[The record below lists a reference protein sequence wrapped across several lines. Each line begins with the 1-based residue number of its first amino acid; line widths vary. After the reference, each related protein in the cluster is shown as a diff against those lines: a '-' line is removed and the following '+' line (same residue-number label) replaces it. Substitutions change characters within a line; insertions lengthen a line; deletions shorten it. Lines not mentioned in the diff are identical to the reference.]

1 MALTFTISDLERV
14 SAGSKAVVY
23 GTATLSGTTTDN
35 GDSFT
40 AAIVGLSRIEQ
51 LEFQPSVDSLT
62 NPENV
67 FGLAPIKASDSTWKV
82 VVYTAHGTPGATVPF
97 LVITDG
103 TAVTFIA
110 RFTAWGLA

>member
-1 MALTFTISDLERV
+1 MAITFTITDRELV
-14 SAGSKAVVY
+14 NAGAKAWVY

-40 AAIVGLSRIEQ
+40 AAQVGLSRIEN
-51 LEFQPSVDSLT
+51 LDFTPSVDSAT

-97 LVITDG
+97 LVVTDG
-103 TAVTFIA
+103 TTVAYITRFLAV
-110 RFTAWGLA
+110 GLP